1 MSSLLQHHGGRS
13 ADGRRVELMCY
24 QVKKG
29 ADWERYNGPDAYQP
43 NQDSTTFTD
52 PVEVDGNG
60 NPVLWRFFRKPK
72 GMFGQF
78 VVFRYNGE
86 DHVPDLSVPI
96 QLFKLP
102 RDAERVPEEVSNNY
116 WRS

>member
-29 ADWERYNGPDAYQP
+29 PEWDRFNGPTSRNP
-43 NQDSTTFTD
+43 SPDSTTFTD
-52 PVEVDGNG
+52 PVELENDR
-60 NPVLWRFFRKPK
+60 PVLWRFFRVPR

-86 DHVPDLSVPI
+86 DHVPDLSIPI
-96 QLFKLP
+96 ELFTLP
-102 RDAERVPEEVSNNY
+102 RDAERVPYKEADKY